1 MNHIN
6 VRKMEKHI
14 SVDRV
19 RVKKLLL
26 LLEEYLT
33 ENINDES
40 FVIKLKKEFKEITP
54 VEFAL
59 CEQKLFIN
67 DDLELTDE
75 KFEESADFIIKS
87 LKGILV
93 SPKMILHK
101 FHPIN
106 MYLLEI
112 NAVKNVINT
121 LRNMTEKRFV
131 RNEYIDQFDKLAEV
145 KIHFARKQNQ
155 LYSLL
160 EKKGFDKPSTLMWN
174 FDNNARDAI
183 NSGREFLLKNDE
195 KGFLDHLEF
204 TLKFIEDLFM
214 KENKI
219 LYPTSLKMITE
230 EEFEEMKFGDTEIG
244 YCLLSETQIQVP
256 KKKTQNTENNNLEND
271 LLKVLLKHNLTSVS
285 DSKLNVTNGEL
296 TLEQINLIYQNI
308 PMDVSFVDENDIMRF
323 YTDSKHRI
331 FPRSKGVI
339 GREVKYCHPKE
350 SVETVERILNAFRN
364 KEESV
369 AEFWLQMNGKFI
381 HIRYVALY
389 DDNGTYKGCLETMQ
403 EITNLRS
410 LVGNQRLLSWDEKDK
425 EIAK

>member
-308 PMDVSFVDENDIMRF
+308 PMYVSFVDEDR
-323 YTDSKHRI
+323 K
-331 FPRSKGVI
+331 
-339 GREVKYCHPKE
+339 
-350 SVETVERILNAFRN
+350 SVV
-364 KEESV
+364 
-369 AEFWLQMNGKFI
+369 
-381 HIRYVALY
+381 
-389 DDNGTYKGCLETMQ
+389 
-403 EITNLRS
+403 
-410 LVGNQRLLSWDEKDK
+410 
-425 EIAK
+425 